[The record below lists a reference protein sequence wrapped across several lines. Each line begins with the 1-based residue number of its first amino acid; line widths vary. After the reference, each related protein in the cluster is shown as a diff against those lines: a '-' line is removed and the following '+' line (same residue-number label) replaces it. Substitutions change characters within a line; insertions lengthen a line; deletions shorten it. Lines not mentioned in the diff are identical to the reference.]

1 MLRRLLPYLLVVFMA
16 LIDISVVPVFT
27 ASIYVLPIALVFT
40 MCTGAL
46 LGRMHG
52 LLCGL
57 VGGLLVDI
65 LAGTPL
71 GYMML
76 TYLVCGYIAG
86 MGGYDSD
93 ETRAQDGYSRIR
105 AFLRRSAVVF
115 VALGIFEAVTMVYQY
130 FYTALFQWI
139 YVRSALLRMLI
150 GAVAFDVIY
159 YMAMPVLVGRVTA
172 RVLIGARREV
182 KNL

>member
-1 MLRRLLPYLLVVFMA
+1 MLRRLLPYLLVVFWV

-27 ASIYVLPIALVFT
+27 ASIFVMPLALVFT

-76 TYLVCGYIAG
+76 TYLGCGYVAG

-93 ETRAQDGYSRIR
+93 EARAQESYSYIK
-105 AFLRRSAVVF
+105 AFFRRTLAVF
-115 VALGIFEAVTMVYQY
+115 VALGLFELVTMVYQY
-130 FYTALFQWI
+130 FNTALFQWI
-139 YVRSALLRMLI
+139 YAGNAFVRMLI
-150 GAVAFDVIY
+150 GAAAFDVMY
-159 YMAMPVLVGRVTA
+159 YLTMPLLVGRATA